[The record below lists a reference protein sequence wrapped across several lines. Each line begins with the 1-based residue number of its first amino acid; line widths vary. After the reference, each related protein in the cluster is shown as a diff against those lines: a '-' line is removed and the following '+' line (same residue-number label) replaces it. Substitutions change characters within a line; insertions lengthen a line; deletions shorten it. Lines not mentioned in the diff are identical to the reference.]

1 MDPGGRGGTSG
12 AEPRR
17 DRELTARCA
26 HGGSKLRPMRRLAV
40 IVVLVLALAAPAAAL
55 AQNGSGSDVF
65 GPLPTAPT
73 PTPVP
78 TVQTSTSSSDDT
90 SRTTLY
96 VIAAGLLV
104 IFLVIGR
111 VIFSDAR
118 RHLPGASREG
128 GPALREAGPHKHAK
142 HAKQRARA
150 KGKAQKAARRRN
162 R

>member
-1 MDPGGRGGTSG
+1 MDRGARGGTSG
-12 AEPRR
+12 AEPLR
-17 DRELTARCA
+17 DRELTARRG

-40 IVVLVLALAAPAAAL
+40 IVLVLALAAPATAL
-55 AQNGSGSDVF
+55 AQNGSGSDAF

-73 PTPVP
+73 PTP

-104 IFLVIGR
+104 TFLVIGR

-118 RHLPGASREG
+118 RHLPGEAREG

>member
-1 MDPGGRGGTSG
+1 MI
-12 AEPRR
+12 
-17 DRELTARCA
+17 ARC
-26 HGGSKLRPMRRLAV
+26 GRRRSKLRHMRALAV
-40 IVVLVLALAAPAAAL
+40 LVLVLALAAPGAAL
-55 AQNGSGSDVF
+55 AQNQGGSGDAF

-73 PTPVP
+73 PTPTAVA
-78 TVQTSTSSSDDT
+78 TVQTSDSAGGDT

-118 RHLPGASREG
+118 RHVPAGERDG
-128 GPALREAGPHKHAK
+128 GTALREAGPHKHEK
-142 HAKQRARA
+142 HAKARARA
-150 KGKAQKAARRRN
+150 KGKAQRAARRRN

>member
-1 MDPGGRGGTSG
+1 MDRGARGGTSG
-12 AEPRR
+12 AEPLR
-17 DRELTARCA
+17 DRELTARRG

-40 IVVLVLALAAPAAAL
+40 IVVLVLALAAPVAAL
-55 AQNGSGSDVF
+55 AQNGSGGDAF

-78 TVQTSTSSSDDT
+78 TVQTSTRSSDDT

-104 IFLVIGR
+104 TFLVIGR

-118 RHLPGASREG
+118 RHVPAGERDT
-128 GPALREAGPHKHAK
+128 ALREAGPHKHEK
-142 HAKQRARA
+142 HAKARARA
-150 KGKAQKAARRRN
+150 KGKAQRAARRRN

>member
-1 MDPGGRGGTSG
+1 
-12 AEPRR
+12 
-17 DRELTARCA
+17 
-26 HGGSKLRPMRRLAV
+26 MRRLAV
-40 IVVLVLALAAPAAAL
+40 IVLVLALAAPATAL
-55 AQNGSGSDVF
+55 AQNGSGSDAF

-73 PTPVP
+73 PTP

-96 VIAAGLLV
+96 VIASGLLV
-104 IFLVIGR
+104 TFLVIGR

-118 RHLPGASREG
+118 RHLPGEAREG

>member
-1 MDPGGRGGTSG
+1 
-12 AEPRR
+12 
-17 DRELTARCA
+17 
-26 HGGSKLRPMRRLAV
+26 MRALV
-40 IVVLVLALAAPAAAL
+40 LMVLVLALATPAAAL
-55 AQNGSGSDVF
+55 AQNGTGGDAF

-73 PTPVP
+73 PTPTPVA
-78 TVQTSTSSSDDT
+78 TVQTSSSSDDT

-104 IFLVIGR
+104 TFLVIGR

-118 RHLPGASREG
+118 RHLPGEAREG

>member
-1 MDPGGRGGTSG
+1 
-12 AEPRR
+12 
-17 DRELTARCA
+17 
-26 HGGSKLRPMRRLAV
+26 MRAV
-40 IVVLVLALAAPAAAL
+40 ALLVLLLALAAPAAAL
-55 AQNGSGSDVF
+55 GQTQGGGANDAF

-73 PTPVP
+73 PAPTPAP
-78 TVQTSTSSSDDT
+78 TVQTSSSTSDDT

-104 IFLVIGR
+104 TFLVIGR

-118 RHLPGASREG
+118 KHLPAGERDAE
-128 GPALREAGPHKHAK
+128 PALREAGPHKHAK
-142 HAKQRARA
+142 HAKARARA